1 MPVISMFYGMIIM
14 MFYRDHNPPHFHVD
28 YQGMRAIFDFN
39 GNLVK
44 GKIPSKQI
52 KIVQAWC
59 MIHYDELCAN
69 WKLASEGGT
78 IYSIE
83 PLK

>member
-14 MFYRDHNPPHFHVD
+14 MHYNDHNPPHFHVD
-28 YQGMRAIFDFN
+28 YQGVRASFDFD
-39 GNLVK
+39 GNILR

-52 KIVQAWC
+52 KIIQAWC
-59 MIHYDELCAN
+59 AIHRDELVAN
-69 WKLASEGGT
+69 WKLASEGDT
-78 IYSIE
+78 IYKIE